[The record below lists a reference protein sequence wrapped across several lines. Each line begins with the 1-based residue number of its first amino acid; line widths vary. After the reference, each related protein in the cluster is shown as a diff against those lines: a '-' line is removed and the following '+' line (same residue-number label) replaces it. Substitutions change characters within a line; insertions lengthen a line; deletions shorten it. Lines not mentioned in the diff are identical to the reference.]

1 MLPEE
6 LEKKF
11 IEEYSFNQSKY
22 SVIESKLNIDR
33 YQIRKLYEKCK
44 PEIGRIQ
51 KIRNKFTGQRRT
63 DFDNDFKEFY
73 TWYQKQ
79 VEEVAKCYYCDIT
92 QDELNILFREE
103 KILPL
108 NDAIKRSSGSLEIE
122 RRDSTSNSYRPEN
135 IVLACPLCNN
145 AKSNLIDEESWKV
158 LFKQPMKE
166 YYKKLLDKAK
176 SKSVLY

>member
-11 IEEYSFNQSKY
+11 VEEYSFNQNKY
-22 SVIESKLNIDR
+22 SVIENKLGINR
-33 YQIRKLYEKCK
+33 HQVRELYEKCK
-44 PEIGRIQ
+44 PEIESIQ

-63 DFDNDFKEFY
+63 DFNNDFKKFY

-79 VEEVAKCYYCDIT
+79 VQEVAKCYYCDIT

-103 KILPL
+103 EILPL

-122 RRDSTSNSYRPEN
+122 RKDSTSNSYGSEN

-145 AKSNLIDEESWKV
+145 AKSNLIDEDSWKA
-158 LFKQPMKE
+158 LFTPPMKE

-176 SKSVLY
+176 SK